1 MYERETILRLVA
13 LIYDA
18 ALNPDSWPLFL
29 EEFASTIGGHA
40 VSLGDVDSAAPSISV
55 STSVRW
61 DPAGWQEYQRYFG
74 RLDPWGLAANRQR
87 RFHPGVVGIGEEV
100 VPRSDLVRTEFH
112 NDYGWRYHIEGGIA
126 GTILREGTAVAI
138 LGAFRLPNHT
148 FGDDE
153 IDLVRQLIPHLQRA
167 LQMHQRIT
175 RLEVEKEATADAF
188 DRLSVALIL
197 TDPSGQVAMINA
209 AADAIVRLRDGLRV
223 ARGTLVA
230 SSPHENARL
239 QQLLAACSETT
250 KGRGL
255 QSGGPMTVSRPSGKR
270 SLHLLVAPL
279 RISNRFAPRGAAG
292 AAIFISDPELQRP
305 ASDDLLRQF
314 YGLTRAEARLALVL
328 VGGVTFQEATQSLG
342 ITANTGRGYL
352 KNIFSKTE
360 THTQAQLV
368 RLVLAIP
375 DVPQPR

>member
-1 MYERETILRLVA
+1 
-13 LIYDA
+13 
-18 ALNPDSWPLFL
+18 
-29 EEFASTIGGHA
+29 
-40 VSLGDVDSAAPSISV
+40 
-55 STSVRW
+55 
-61 DPAGWQEYQRYFG
+61 
-74 RLDPWGLAANRQR
+74 
-87 RFHPGVVGIGEEV
+87 
-100 VPRSDLVRTEFH
+100 
-112 NDYGWRYHIEGGIA
+112 
-126 GTILREGTAVAI
+126 
-138 LGAFRLPNHT
+138 
-148 FGDDE
+148 
-153 IDLVRQLIPHLQRA
+153 
-167 LQMHQRIT
+167 
-175 RLEVEKEATADAF
+175 
-188 DRLSVALIL
+188 
-197 TDPSGQVAMINA
+197 
-209 AADAIVRLRDGLRV
+209 
-223 ARGTLVA
+223 
-230 SSPHENARL
+230 
-239 QQLLAACSETT
+239 
-250 KGRGL
+250 
-255 QSGGPMTVSRPSGKR
+255 MTVSRPSGKR